1 MARRDDI
8 PKTDLSEIEA
18 LIQRVKQSNL
28 EPSDVQLVERL
39 LRLALS
45 MDSLLQHKIASI
57 VKHYECNL
65 RTGTL

>member
-18 LIQRVKQSNL
+18 LIRRLKQSNL
-28 EPSDVQLVERL
+28 EPRDVQLVERL

-45 MDSLLQHKIASI
+45 MGSLLQHKIASI
-57 VKHYECNL
+57 VKHYEWNL